1 VRQSGFLLA
10 QFVEGT
16 EPLAGF
22 STGGQPAMII
32 ALYEPDIPQ
41 NTGTILRLGA
51 CLGIAVHIVG
61 PAAFPTNEKAFRRAG
76 LDYLDH
82 VSVVNHVSF
91 GTFEDWRKQEGR
103 RIVLLS
109 TKASNAHIDLA
120 YRDSDVLLCGR
131 ESAGVPEEVHQAA
144 DERVRVPM
152 RQDLRSLNVAVSLA
166 MVLGEALRQTGGFP
180 RG

>member
-1 VRQSGFLLA
+1 
-10 QFVEGT
+10 
-16 EPLAGF
+16 
-22 STGGQPAMII
+22 MII

-61 PAAFPTNEKAFRRAG
+61 PAAFPATEKAFRRAG

-82 VSVVNHVSF
+82 VRVVNHVSF
-91 GTFEDWRKQEGR
+91 DTFEDWRKQEGR
-103 RIVLLS
+103 RVVLLS
-109 TKASNAHIDLA
+109 TQAASAHVDFA
-120 YRDSDVLLCGR
+120 YRASDVLLCGR
-131 ESAGVPEEVHQAA
+131 ESSGVPENVHRAA
-144 DERVRVPM
+144 DARVRVPM

-166 MVLGEALRQTGGFP
+166 MVLGEALRQTEGFP

>member
-1 VRQSGFLLA
+1 
-10 QFVEGT
+10 
-16 EPLAGF
+16 
-22 STGGQPAMII
+22 MII

-51 CLGIAVHIVG
+51 CLGVAVHIVG
-61 PAAFPTNEKAFRRAG
+61 PAAFPANEKAFRRAG

-91 GTFEDWRKQEGR
+91 ATFEDWCKQEGR
-103 RIVLLS
+103 RVVLLS
-109 TKASNAHIDLA
+109 TKASNAHIDLT
-120 YRDSDVLLCGR
+120 YRESDVLLCGR
-131 ESAGVPEEVHQAA
+131 ESAGVPEEVHRAA
-144 DERVRVPM
+144 DARVRIPM